1 MNLESCCDESN
12 VLLEKEVI
20 YLYKKI
26 FGEFPP
32 RIIIKEYIRAN
43 NFLLSEEE
51 RLKLKVIILKKVD
64 VEAIEMASR
73 LKFANNLLTRKIHIL
88 IYLAETIPQNFETFI
103 SIKNRRIFAF
113 INLAYNFVRTIYKFV
128 KGKFLLNRYKNC
140 LM

>member
-26 FGEFPP
+26 FGKFPSQ
-32 RIIIKEYIRAN
+32 IIIKEYIRAN

-73 LKFANNLLTRKIHIL
+73 LKFANNLLKRKIHIL

-103 SIKNRRIFAF
+103 SVKNRRLFAF